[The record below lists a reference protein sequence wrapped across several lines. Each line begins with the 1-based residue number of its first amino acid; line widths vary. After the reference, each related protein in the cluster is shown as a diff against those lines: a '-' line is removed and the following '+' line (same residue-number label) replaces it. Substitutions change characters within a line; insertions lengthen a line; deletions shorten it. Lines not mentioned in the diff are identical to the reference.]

1 MKILK
6 IKNILLLFIFTV
18 LLTVQEL
25 MAANK
30 PPAPRGNGGFDE
42 EWTVGAS
49 IDGFIPYIIVVGLA
63 FGIWGLQ
70 KQFLIS
76 KIK

>member
-1 MKILK
+1 MRILK
-6 IKNILLLFIFTV
+6 IKNILLTFTFTV

-25 MAANK
+25 IAASQ
-30 PPAPRGNGGFDE
+30 PPIPKGSGGFDNGGV
-42 EWTVGAS
+42 VGGS

-70 KQFLIS
+70 KQFVLS
-76 KIK
+76 KTK